1 MENLKNEIKFY
12 EIELGKKFNGKS
24 ESPYETDDGIP
35 IVNGMIDAEY
45 SIAIKADH
53 YPSLQEAE
61 NFCKE
66 DIEKFGYAPVLHMN
80 LDTTKLCNLGWKAK
94 FNLESMFQN
103 MIEDMKINQKR

>member
-1 MENLKNEIKFY
+1 MAKMVADRFGDNSIEVLINE
-12 EIELGKKFNGKS
+12 
-24 ESPYETDDGIP
+24 T
-35 IVNGMIDAEY
+35 
-45 SIAIKADH
+45 
-53 YPSLQEAE
+53 
-61 NFCKE
+61 